1 MSKKPQEMSKFCETS
16 RQLCLLLLI
25 VVVRGG
31 CNTQS
36 HSMSNNNNEYEW
48 VSWLHVTF
56 GNANIQPETKKTS
69 SQARRRPEMEISVK
83 NSDIALLCQKG
94 GRRVVDRRQMPQ
106 TKCILFYQPP
116 VYSSYSCISINVYCS
131 IFLAACV
138 LSNEK
143 KWKRFFSRD
152 FLNVQTVLN
161 LLLLIKRRVL
171 PINFF
176 LPIWKSLLCW
186 KMLSVKGL
194 KDPIK
199 AKRTLKGTIDN
210 CTVLDSLETRI
221 DLSGVQRPHWT
232 DDECSVTYY
241 TISALNETF

>member
-1 MSKKPQEMSKFCETS
+1 MLSGNFLALREALSAMSKKPQEMSKFCETS

-94 GRRVVDRRQMPQ
+94 GCRAVETTAARCHKRNAFFFTSLQSTPPTRVYP
-106 TKCILFYQPP
+106 
-116 VYSSYSCISINVYCS
+116 
-131 IFLAACV
+131 
-138 LSNEK
+138 
-143 KWKRFFSRD
+143 
-152 FLNVQTVLN
+152 
-161 LLLLIKRRVL
+161 
-171 PINFF
+171 
-176 LPIWKSLLCW
+176 
-186 KMLSVKGL
+186 
-194 KDPIK
+194 
-199 AKRTLKGTIDN
+199 
-210 CTVLDSLETRI
+210 
-221 DLSGVQRPHWT
+221 
-232 DDECSVTYY
+232 
-241 TISALNETF
+241 

>member
-1 MSKKPQEMSKFCETS
+1 MSKFCETS

-94 GRRVVDRRQMPQ
+94 GCRAVETTAARCRKRNAFF
-106 TKCILFYQPP
+106 LLA
-116 VYSSYSCISINVYCS
+116 SS
-131 IFLAACV
+131 
-138 LSNEK
+138 
-143 KWKRFFSRD
+143 
-152 FLNVQTVLN
+152 
-161 LLLLIKRRVL
+161 LLLLLVYIHKCL
-171 PINFF
+171 LFNF
-176 LPIWKSLLCW
+176 LGCLRL
-186 KMLSVKGL
+186 V
-194 KDPIK
+194 
-199 AKRTLKGTIDN
+199 
-210 CTVLDSLETRI
+210 E
-221 DLSGVQRPHWT
+221 
-232 DDECSVTYY
+232 
-241 TISALNETF
+241 